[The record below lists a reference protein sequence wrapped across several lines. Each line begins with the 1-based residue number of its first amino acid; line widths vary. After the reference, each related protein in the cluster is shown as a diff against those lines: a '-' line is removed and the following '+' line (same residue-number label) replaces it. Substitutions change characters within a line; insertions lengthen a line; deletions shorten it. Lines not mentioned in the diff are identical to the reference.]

1 MKKYFVIGNPIKH
14 SLSPKLHN
22 HWFRQN
28 NLSDVYDKKL
38 LDENNLKSF
47 VDDLRNENIHGANV
61 TVPFKNKI
69 IPFLDEVSE
78 TAKKTQSVN
87 TIYLKNKSII
97 GDNTDVYGFHKSLEL
112 LNYPFKNKL
121 AFIIGAGG
129 VSPSIVQALKLLG
142 VSKIFVTNRTR
153 IKVEDLTKLYNDIE
167 IVEWGKVIKSD
178 IYINATSVGLN
189 DEDNLEIDFSNITNK
204 LFYDVIYSPNK
215 TNFLKNAELKN
226 NVIANGKMMFLYQ
239 AQAAFKIWT
248 GIEPKITKIEEGLL
262 DD

>member
-28 NLSDVYDKKL
+28 NLSDVYNKTL
-38 LDENNLKSF
+38 LIETNLKSF
-47 VDDLRNENIHGANV
+47 IDDFRNGSIHGANI

-69 IPFLDEVSE
+69 IPFLDKVSE
-78 TAKKTQSVN
+78 TVEKTQSVN

-97 GDNTDVYGFHKSLEL
+97 GENTDVYGFHKSLEL
-112 LNYPFKNKL
+112 LNHSFKNKS

-129 VSPSIVQALKLLG
+129 VSPSIVQALKLIG
-142 VSKIFVTNRTR
+142 VSKIFVTNRTQA
-153 IKVEDLTKLYNDIE
+153 KAENLTKFFNDIE
-167 IVEWGKVIKSD
+167 IVKWGKVVESD
-178 IYINATSVGLN
+178 IYINATSLGLN
-189 DEDNLEIDFSNITNK
+189 DEDNLKIDFSNITNK

-226 NVIANGKMMFLYQ
+226 NSIANGKMMFLYQ

-248 GIEPKITKIEEGLL
+248 GIEPKITKIEESLL

>member
-22 HWFRQN
+22 YWFRQN
-28 NLSDVYDKKL
+28 NISDIYDKKL
-38 LDENNLKSF
+38 LDENNLKNF
-47 VDDLRNENIHGANV
+47 VDDLRNGSFHGANV

-97 GDNTDVYGFHKSLEL
+97 GENTDVYGFHKSLEL
-112 LNYPFKNKL
+112 LNYTLKNKS

-129 VSPSIVQALKLLG
+129 VSSSIIQALKLLG
-142 VSKIFVTNRTR
+142 VNKIFVTNRTHA
-153 IKVEDLTKLYNDIE
+153 KAENLAKFFNDIE
-167 IVEWGKVIKSD
+167 IVEWGKVVESD
-178 IYINATSVGLN
+178 IYINVTSVGLN
-189 DEDNLEIDFSNITNK
+189 NQDNLEIDFSNIANK
-204 LFYDVIYSPNK
+204 LFYDVIYSPDK
-215 TNFLKNAELKN
+215 TNFLKNAELNN

-248 GIEPKITKIEEGLL
+248 GIEPKVTQIEESLL

>member
-28 NLSDVYDKKL
+28 NLNDVYDKKL
-38 LDENNLKSF
+38 LDESNLKSF
-47 VDDLRNENIHGANV
+47 VDDFRNGIIHGANV

-97 GDNTDVYGFHKSLEL
+97 GENTDVYGFHKSLEL
-112 LNYPFKNKL
+112 LNYTLKNKS

-129 VSPSIVQALKLLG
+129 VSPSVVQALKLLG
-142 VSKIFVTNRTR
+142 ANKIFVTNRTHA
-153 IKVEDLTKLYNDIE
+153 KAENLAKFFNDIE
-167 IVEWGKVIKSD
+167 IVEWGKVVESD
-178 IYINATSVGLN
+178 IYINVTSVGLN
-189 DEDNLEIDFSNITNK
+189 DQDNLEIDFSNITNK
-204 LFYDVIYSPNK
+204 LFYDVIYSPDK
-215 TNFLKNAELKN
+215 TNFLKNAELNN

-248 GIEPKITKIEEGLL
+248 GIEPKVTQIEESLL